1 VIPPD
6 EEPLDGIVPT
16 GHTFTITPA
25 TCVACHTDALHA
37 GFSLPGYE
45 QGAAA
50 ANGHGEATT
59 EDGAPA
65 EDAEAETLAVADT
78 TAVEAATEL
87 SPEQRIQTL
96 EASLASRNM
105 ALLFQGAIVGLVL
118 GGTTAWLVSQNMKR
132 NRTTNDE

>member
-1 VIPPD
+1 MRWRNPRVSSP
-6 EEPLDGIVPT
+6 EARE
-16 GHTFTITPA
+16 
-25 TCVACHTDALHA
+25 
-37 GFSLPGYE
+37 
-45 QGAAA
+45 
-50 ANGHGEATT
+50 GEKA
-59 EDGAPA
+59 
-65 EDAEAETLAVADT
+65 AETIAVADT

-132 NRTTNDE
+132 NRMTNEE